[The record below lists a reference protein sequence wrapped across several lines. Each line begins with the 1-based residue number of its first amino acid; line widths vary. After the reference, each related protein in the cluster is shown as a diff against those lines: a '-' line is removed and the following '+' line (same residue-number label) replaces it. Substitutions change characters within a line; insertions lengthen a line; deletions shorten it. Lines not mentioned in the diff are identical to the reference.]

1 MLTLVLLPGMDGTGL
16 LFEPFIAALAGEF
29 GVRIVQYPADQALG
43 YEALEGVARA
53 ALPVDGPFVILGE
66 SFSGPIAIALAA
78 AKPAGLVGLVLCCT
92 FIRNP
97 RPAFS
102 FLRPMLGLVP
112 LGLAPVVGVLGR
124 FLMGSHATR
133 PLKAALA
140 ESLAQV
146 SASALRA
153 RLRAVLSV
161 DVSSQLRSLNLPLLY
176 LCASKDQV
184 VPASAGKRIVQ
195 AYPVAQLVHIEAPH
209 LLLQVAPRQAAGAI
223 RAFVSALSNTL
234 RR

>member
-1 MLTLVLLPGMDGTGL
+1 MLTLVLPPAWMAPGSCSNPSLPHL
-16 LFEPFIAALAGEF
+16 LESLPCASSSIQRIKHSAMRGWKASPARRYRLAGHSSF
-29 GVRIVQYPADQALG
+29 LANHFPAP
-43 YEALEGVARA
+43 
-53 ALPVDGPFVILGE
+53 LPLLWPLR
-66 SFSGPIAIALAA
+66 
-78 AKPAGLVGLVLCCT
+78 KPAGLVGLVLCCT

-112 LGLAPVVGVLGR
+112 LGLAPVGALGR
-124 FLMGSHATR
+124 FLMSRHATR

-176 LCASKDQV
+176 VCASKDQV

-195 AYPVAQLVHIEAPH
+195 VYPGAQLVHIEAPH
-209 LLLQVAPRQAAGAI
+209 FLLQVAPRQAAGAI
-223 RAFVSALSNTL
+223 RAFVSALSKTL
-234 RR
+234 